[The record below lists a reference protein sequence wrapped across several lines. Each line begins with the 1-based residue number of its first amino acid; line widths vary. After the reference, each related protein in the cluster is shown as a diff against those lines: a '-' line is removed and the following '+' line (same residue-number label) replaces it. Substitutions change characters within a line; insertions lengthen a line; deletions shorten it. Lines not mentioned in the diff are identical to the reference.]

1 MAVEARH
8 MNVFQ
13 SKFITNRY
21 HNPLYLCSSA
31 FSMMGFSCFL
41 YEFLFFWLGLWFSC
55 RDFVK
60 LNQGIPNIYNT
71 QMDSMLP
78 QAATMPETLP
88 PYYQSVDCSNLGASP
103 KTFINKADSGLT
115 YTIPV
120 PDQRKRPRDSF
131 NDFNALPIRQKTN
144 KVSGLPSFLDQDII
158 LQIYQQQLEI
168 DRFLAQHVSNS
179 SLCLSHF
186 FIIYKVCVFFF
197 FFFGKNHN
205 LFLIKS

>member
-8 MNVFQ
+8 MNLFQ

-21 HNPLYLCSSA
+21 HNPLHLCSSA
-31 FSMMGFSCFL
+31 FFMMGFFFFFL
-41 YEFLFFWLGLWFSC
+41 FFSMKSYFFWLGFWFSC

-60 LNQGIPNIYNT
+60 LNQGNPNMYNT

-88 PYYQSVDCSNLGASP
+88 PYYQSVDCGNLGGST
-103 KTFINKADSGLT
+103 KTFMNKADSGLT
-115 YTIPV
+115 YAIPV
-120 PDQRKRPRDSF
+120 PDQRKRPRDSI
-131 NDFNALPIRQKTN
+131 NDFNAIPIRQKTN

-158 LQIYQQQLEI
+158 LQVHQQQSEI

-179 SLCLSHF
+179 SLCLSYFF
-186 FIIYKVCVFFF
+186 FI
-197 FFFGKNHN
+197 
-205 LFLIKS
+205 